1 MSPVLKASMS
11 GAILSEN
18 SSSFK
23 ILGPIDL
30 KEHLCTWDSLLIDT
44 GSFSP
49 DAYLNL
55 QPGSLITMFL
65 R

>member
-1 MSPVLKASMS
+1 MP

-18 SSSFK
+18 GSSFQ
-23 ILGPIDL
+23 ILGRIDL

-49 DAYLNL
+49 DADLNL
-55 QPGSLITMFL
+55 QPGSLITLFL